1 MWLELLNKIK
11 YTIEKAGFD
20 GKVELGFLNPKN
32 AGVDTLGMVMLG
44 RGECTPIDDKVH
56 NMLKQEF
63 YVEVWTKSDS
73 YEFSAAYAQISKLES
88 KIETILIAFREACG
102 VLNEEYCVLQNS
114 GYQVVDIRCTN
125 KTDDNDSMR
134 PFIGTQYRF
143 EARLY
148 DLNNDTKGGIY

>member
-1 MWLELLNKIK
+1 MWLELLEKIK

-20 GKVELGFLNPKN
+20 GKVELGFLNPQN

-73 YEFSAAYAQISKLES
+73 NEFGAAYAQISELES
-88 KIETILIAFREACG
+88 KI
-102 VLNEEYCVLQNS
+102 
-114 GYQVVDIRCTN
+114 
-125 KTDDNDSMR
+125 
-134 PFIGTQYRF
+134 
-143 EARLY
+143 
-148 DLNNDTKGGIY
+148 